1 MAKVLRCRDTG
12 ADCDFEVR
20 ADSEEEI
27 LQKAAQHAK
36 EVHQMEVTPELADAV
51 RKMIRDE

>member
-12 ADCDFEVR
+12 ADCDFEAR

-27 LQKAAQHAK
+27 LRKAAEHAK

>member
-12 ADCDFEVR
+12 AACDWEVR

-36 EVHQMEVTPELADAV
+36 EAHQMEVTPELAATV
-51 RKMIRDE
+51 RRLIRDE

>member
-1 MAKVLRCRDTG
+1 MALVLSCKDTG

-20 ADSEEEI
+20 AETEEEL

-36 EVHQMEVTPELADAV
+36 EVHQMEVGPEMVEAV
-51 RKMIRDE
+51 RKLVRRE